1 MKYTIP
7 PQEKAI
13 SDLWRIAQKKNC
25 DDFINIIK
33 SINMQVVYLEE
44 DKDLKID
51 NK

>member
-33 SINMQVVYLEE
+33 YINIQVVYLED
-44 DKDLKID
+44 DKDFKTD
-51 NK
+51 NE